1 MKTYKTIQGDT
12 WDSISYKF
20 YENEKYI
27 SNLIS
32 ENPEYREIAIFSA
45 NVLLKIP
52 DISENEVSKTEFPIW
67 KNKVG

>member
-32 ENPEYREIAIFSA
+32 ENPEYRETAIFSA

-52 DISENEVSKTEFPIW
+52 DISENEISKTEFPIW